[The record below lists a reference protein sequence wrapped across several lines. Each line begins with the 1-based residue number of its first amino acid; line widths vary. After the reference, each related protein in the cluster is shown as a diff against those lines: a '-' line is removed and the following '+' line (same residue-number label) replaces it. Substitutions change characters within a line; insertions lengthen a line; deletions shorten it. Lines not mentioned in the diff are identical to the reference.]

1 MSKNKK
7 KTKIEKIITE
17 TSAEAYMINNITPK
31 LEAMKE
37 DISLTRTDQ
46 KTCTE
51 AVLSSTEAMVNAFN
65 EMKQQKLT
73 GTCIAVYGKEEV
85 SRNIS
90 QEVKTA
96 FKSAMDGVNLNAR
109 IPSEDIEKLTEAT
122 QSIKEAVK
130 RQPLLSLSLNL
141 PAKILAVI
149 LLIEI
154 LVGAGAYLWFVN
166 TPMYLGNE
174 LYQSHCRM
182 NHPDPGSAYHR
193 AYQKADAGFSKEVKA
208 LIGLSLLNEKEY
220 IAYSDTLSRALSHP
234 GIYISDIIR
243 DKQEQLVSFVDS
255 TGVVRSAHFRK
266 NGSLRI
272 TDDQRIMTLE
282 DTRRIKGV
290 KWTSVQK
297 Q

>member
-7 KTKIEKIITE
+7 KKKIENIVTE

-31 LEAMKE
+31 LESMKE
-37 DISLTRTDQ
+37 DISLTRADQ

-51 AVLSSTEAMVNAFN
+51 AVLTSTEAMVTAFN

-73 GTCIAVYGKEEV
+73 GPCIAVYGKEEV

-130 RQPLLSLSLNL
+130 RPPLLSLSLNL

-193 AYQKADAGFSKEVKA
+193 AYQKADAGFSKEAKA

>member
-37 DISLTRTDQ
+37 DISLTRADQ

-51 AVLSSTEAMVNAFN
+51 AVLTSTEAMVTAFN

-73 GTCIAVYGKEEV
+73 GPCIAVYGKEEV

>member
-1 MSKNKK
+1 MSK
-7 KTKIEKIITE
+7 KTEKIMTE
-17 TSAEAYMINNITPK
+17 TSAEAYMIYCIAPK
-31 LEAMKE
+31 LDAMKE
-37 DISLTRTDQ
+37 DISMTRADQ

-51 AVLSSTEAMVNAFN
+51 AVLSSTEAMVKEFN

-73 GTCIAVYGKEEV
+73 GPCIAVYGKEEV

-96 FKSAMDGVNLNAR
+96 FKSAMDDVNLNAR
-109 IPSEDIEKLTEAT
+109 IPSEDIEKLTEAI

-130 RQPLLSLSLNL
+130 RPPLLSLSLNL

-182 NHPDPGSAYHR
+182 NHSDPGSAYHW
-193 AYQKADAGFSKEVKA
+193 AYQRSAAGFRKKVKA
-208 LIGLSLLNEKEY
+208 QIGLSHLNEKEH

-234 GIYISDIIR
+234 GIYISDIMR
-243 DKQEQLVSFVDS
+243 DKQELLVNFVDS
-255 TGVVRSAHFRK
+255 TGTVRSAHFRK
-266 NGSLRI
+266 DGSLRI
-272 TDDQRIMTLE
+272 TEDQRILTLE

>member
-1 MSKNKK
+1 MSKK
-7 KTKIEKIITE
+7 KIEKIITE

-65 EMKQQKLT
+65 EMKEQKRT
-73 GTCIAVYGKEEV
+73 GPTIEVYGKGEV
-85 SRNIS
+85 ARNIS

-130 RQPLLSLSLNL
+130 RPPLLSLSLNL

-154 LVGAGAYLWFVN
+154 LVGAGVYLWFVN

-182 NHPDPGSAYHR
+182 NHSDPGSAYHW
-193 AYQKADAGFSKEVKA
+193 AYQMSAAGFRKKVKA
-208 LIGLSLLNEKEY
+208 QIGLSHLNEKEH

-234 GIYISDIIR
+234 GIYISDIMR

-255 TGVVRSAHFRK
+255 TGTVRSAHFRK
-266 NGSLRI
+266 DGSLRI
-272 TDDQRIMTLE
+272 TEDQRILTLE

>member
-1 MSKNKK
+1 MSKK
-7 KTKIEKIITE
+7 KIEKIITE

-46 KTCTE
+46 KTCTD

-65 EMKQQKLT
+65 EMKEQKRT
-73 GTCIAVYGKEEV
+73 GPTIEVYGKGEV
-85 SRNIS
+85 ARNIS

-130 RQPLLSLSLNL
+130 RPPLLSLSLNL

-174 LYQSHCRM
+174 LYQSLCRM
-182 NHPDPGSAYHR
+182 NHSDPGSAYHW
-193 AYQKADAGFSKEVKA
+193 AYQRSAAGFRKKVKA
-208 LIGLSLLNEKEY
+208 QIGLSHLNEKEH
-220 IAYSDTLSRALSHP
+220 IAYSDTLSRALSYP
-234 GIYISDIIR
+234 GIYISDIMR
-243 DKQEQLVSFVDS
+243 DKQELLVSFVDS
-255 TGVVRSAHFRK
+255 TGTVRSAHFRK
-266 NGSLRI
+266 DGSLRI
-272 TDDQRIMTLE
+272 TEDQRILTLE

>member
-51 AVLSSTEAMVNAFN
+51 AVLTSTEAMVTAFN

-73 GTCIAVYGKEEV
+73 GPCLAVCEKEEV

-96 FKSAMDGVNLNAR
+96 FKSAMSEVDLKAR
-109 IPSEDIEKLTEAT
+109 IPSEDLEKLSAETDK
-122 QSIKEAVK
+122 IKEAIK
-130 RQPLLSLSLNL
+130 RPPLLSLTMNL
-141 PAKILAVI
+141 PAKFLAAI

-154 LVGAGAYLWFVN
+154 LIGAGAYMWFVN

-182 NHPDPGSAYHR
+182 NHPDPGSAYHW
-193 AYQKADAGFSKEVKA
+193 AYQKTAAGFSKKVKA
-208 LIGLSLLNEKEY
+208 QIGLSLLNEKEY

>member
-7 KTKIEKIITE
+7 KKKIENIVTE

-31 LEAMKE
+31 LESMKE
-37 DISLTRTDQ
+37 DISMTRADQ

-51 AVLSSTEAMVNAFN
+51 AVLSSTEAMVKEFN

-73 GTCIAVYGKEEV
+73 GPCIAVYGKEEV

-90 QEVKTA
+90 QEVKAA
-96 FKSAMDGVNLNAR
+96 FKSVMSEVDLEAR
-109 IPSEDIEKLTEAT
+109 IPNKDLEKLAAETDK
-122 QSIKEAVK
+122 IKEAI
-130 RQPLLSLSLNL
+130 RRPPLLSLTMNL
-141 PAKILAVI
+141 PAKFLAII

-154 LVGAGAYLWFVN
+154 LVGAGAYMWFVN

-182 NHPDPGSAYHR
+182 NHSDPGSAYHW
-193 AYQKADAGFSKEVKA
+193 AYQRSAAGFRKKVKA
-208 LIGLSLLNEKEY
+208 QIGLSHLNEKEH

-234 GIYISDIIR
+234 GIYISDIMR

-255 TGVVRSAHFRK
+255 TGTVRSAHFRK
-266 NGSLRI
+266 DGSLRI
-272 TDDQRIMTLE
+272 TEDQRILTLE

>member
-73 GTCIAVYGKEEV
+73 GPCIAVYGKEEV

>member
-7 KTKIEKIITE
+7 KKKIEKIITE

-31 LEAMKE
+31 LESMKE
-37 DISLTRTDQ
+37 DISLTRADQ

-51 AVLSSTEAMVNAFN
+51 AVLTSTEAMVTAFN

-73 GTCIAVYGKEEV
+73 GPCIAVYGKEEV

-130 RQPLLSLSLNL
+130 RPPLLSLSLNL

-182 NHPDPGSAYHR
+182 NHSDPGSAYHW
-193 AYQKADAGFSKEVKA
+193 AYQRSAAGFRKKVKA
-208 LIGLSLLNEKEY
+208 QIGLSHLNEKEH

-234 GIYISDIIR
+234 GIYISDIMR
-243 DKQEQLVSFVDS
+243 DKQELLVSFVDS
-255 TGVVRSAHFRK
+255 TGTVRSAHFRK
-266 NGSLRI
+266 DGSLRI
-272 TDDQRIMTLE
+272 TEDQRILTLE